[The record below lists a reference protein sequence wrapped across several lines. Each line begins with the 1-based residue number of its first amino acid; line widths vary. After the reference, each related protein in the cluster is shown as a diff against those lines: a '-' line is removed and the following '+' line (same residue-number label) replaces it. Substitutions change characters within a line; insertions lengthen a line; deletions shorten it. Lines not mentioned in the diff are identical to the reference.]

1 MAATLLTLILV
12 RKTVIINEAFRTGTG
27 EIVYSIDTCATI
39 VAWRGAA
46 GVQVYLTVL
55 ALNEIEENKF
65 TKIYTRLVSIEW
77 ALFDPYFSLQC
88 IHRCTHTGSH

>member
-1 MAATLLTLILV
+1 MYGEVLYLTAAGAVWMTATLLTLILV

-55 ALNEIEENKF
+55 ALNEIEGEQ
-65 TKIYTRLVSIEW
+65 V
-77 ALFDPYFSLQC
+77 
-88 IHRCTHTGSH
+88 H